1 MPKVSIPVPLRKLT
15 KGADSV
21 SVEGSTVRELIYNL
35 EFGYSGMNDRLLT
48 PDNSLRTFI
57 NIYINDEDIR
67 FLNDLDSTVNPEDE
81 ISILP
86 AIAGG

>member
-1 MPKVSIPVPLRKLT
+1 MTKVSIPVPLRKLT
-15 KGADSV
+15 KGADTV
-21 SVEGSTVRELIYNL
+21 SVEGSTVREILYNL
-35 EFGYSGMNDRLLT
+35 EFGYPGIQERLLT
-48 PDNSLRTFI
+48 TDNSLRTFI

-67 FLNDLDSTVNPEDE
+67 FLDDLDTLVTEVDE

>member
-21 SVEGSTVRELIYNL
+21 LVEGSTIRDIIYNL
-35 EFGYSGMNDRLLT
+35 EFGYSGIHERLLT

-67 FLNDLDSTVNPEDE
+67 FLDDLDSIVNPDDE

>member
-1 MPKVSIPVPLRKLT
+1 MTKVSIPVPLRKLT
-15 KGADSV
+15 KGADTV
-21 SVEGSTVRELIYNL
+21 SVEGSTVREILYNL
-35 EFGYSGMNDRLLT
+35 EFGYPGIHERLLT

-67 FLNDLDSTVNPEDE
+67 FLDDLDTLVTEVDE